1 MSCDHNCSSCS
12 SNCGERKEKK
22 SLKVACNSSSKIK
35 KVISVMS
42 GKGGV
47 GKSLTSS
54 LLVSSLRKMG
64 YKTALLDADITGPS
78 IPKMFGIKEKA
89 MGSSL
94 GIVPAMSKCGTEIM
108 SLNLLLEKDTDPV
121 VWRGPI
127 IASTVMQFWTDVLW
141 GDIDFMIVDMP
152 PGTGDVPLTIFQ
164 SLPSDGVVIVTSP
177 QDLVN
182 MIVEKSVNMASLMKL
197 PILGIVEN
205 MSYFKCPD
213 CGKEHKIFGDSHIDE
228 IAKKFDIDSVSKIPL
243 DVDIAKTADKGEI
256 ELFTTEYIDNLAKKI
271 ASLL

>member
-1 MSCDHNCSSCS
+1 MS
-12 SNCGERKEKK
+12 
-22 SLKVACNSSSKIK
+22 
-35 KVISVMS
+35 
-42 GKGGV
+42 KGG
-47 GKSLTSS
+47 
-54 LLVSSLRKMG
+54 
-64 YKTALLDADITGPS
+64 
-78 IPKMFGIKEKA
+78 
-89 MGSSL
+89 
-94 GIVPAMSKCGTEIM
+94 TEVM
-108 SLNLLLEKDTDPV
+108 SLNLLLEKDTEPV

-164 SLPSDGVVIVTSP
+164 SLPSDGVIIVTSP

-182 MIVEKSVNMASLMKL
+182 MIVEKSVNMTSLMKI

-213 CGKEHKIFGDSHIDE
+213 CGKEHNIFGNSNIDE

-243 DVDIAKTADKGEI
+243 DVNIAKMADNGEI
-256 ELFTTEYIDNLAKKI
+256 ELLTTEYIDNLAKKI
-271 ASLL
+271 SKMI

>member
-12 SNCGERKEKK
+12 SDCGDRKQK
-22 SLKVACNSSSKIK
+22 SLKVAVNSSSKIK

-54 LLVSSLRKMG
+54 LIVSALRKMG
-64 YKTALLDADITGPS
+64 FKTALLDADITGPS

-94 GIVPAMSKCGTEIM
+94 GIVPAMSKGGTEVM
-108 SLNLLLEKDTDPV
+108 SLNLLLEKDTEPV

-164 SLPSDGVVIVTSP
+164 SLPSDGVIIVTSP

-182 MIVEKSVNMASLMKL
+182 MIVEKSVNMTSLMKI

-213 CGKEHKIFGDSHIDE
+213 CGKEHNIFGNSNIDE

-243 DVDIAKTADKGEI
+243 DVNNAKMADNGEI
-256 ELFTTEYIDNLAKKI
+256 ELLTTEYIDNLAKKI
-271 ASLL
+271 SKMI

>member
-1 MSCDHNCSSCS
+1 MACDHNCSSCS
-12 SNCGERKEKK
+12 SDCGERKEKK
-22 SLKVACNSSSKIK
+22 SLKIACNANSKIK

-64 YKTALLDADITGPS
+64 FNTALLDADITGPS

-94 GIVPAMSKCGTEIM
+94 GIVPAMSKAGTEVM

-205 MSYFKCPD
+205 MSYFKCTD

-243 DVDIAKTADKGEI
+243 DVNIAQKADKGEI
-256 ELFTTEYIDNLAKKI
+256 ELLNTDYIDNLANKI
-271 ASLL
+271 AKLI